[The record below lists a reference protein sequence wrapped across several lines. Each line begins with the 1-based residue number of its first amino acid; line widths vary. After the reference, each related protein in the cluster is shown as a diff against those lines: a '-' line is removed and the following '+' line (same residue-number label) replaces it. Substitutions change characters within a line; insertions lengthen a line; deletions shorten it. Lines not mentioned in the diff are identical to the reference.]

1 MLLHYNSFSE
11 ASSESRC
18 SLKAGFSMVTNLLK
32 PLLSEGTYN
41 CSCHMDKDH
50 IRCSSS
56 GNNQDGQL
64 QCRKSTVCSPETCYK
79 CDLRSTEI
87 TICCDGVLKIDRGN
101 MRSTFT
107 CNETGCPQNSES
119 RKTGRY
125 HKNTTATLNLNSQQ
139 ILISASFLGLL
150 TQKMIA
156 LNFVSLQPKNN

>member
-1 MLLHYNSFSE
+1 MLPHYNSFSE
-11 ASSESRC
+11 ASSESQC
-18 SLKAGFSMVTNLLK
+18 SLKAGFSMVSNPVK
-32 PLLSEGTYN
+32 PPLSKGT

-56 GNNQDGQL
+56 GNRQDWQL
-64 QCRKSTVCSPETCYK
+64 QCMKSTVCSPETCYK
-79 CDLRSTEI
+79 CELESTEI
-87 TICCDGVLKIDRGN
+87 TICCDGLLKIDRGN
-101 MRSTFT
+101 MSSIFT

>member
-1 MLLHYNSFSE
+1 MLPHCNSFSE

-18 SLKAGFSMVTNLLK
+18 SLKAGFSMVSNPAK
-32 PLLSEGTYN
+32 PLLREGTYR

-50 IRCSSS
+50 YRCSSS
-56 GNNQDGQL
+56 GNNQDWQL
-64 QCRKSTVCSPETCYK
+64 QCRKSTVCLPETWYK
-79 CDLRSTEI
+79 CDLKSSEI
-87 TICCDGVLKIDRGN
+87 TICCDGVLKIDRDN
-101 MRSTFT
+101 MASTFT

>member
-1 MLLHYNSFSE
+1 MLPHYNSFSE
-11 ASSESRC
+11 ASSEIRC
-18 SLKAGFSMVTNLLK
+18 SLKAGFSMVSNLVQ
-32 PLLSEGTYN
+32 PLPSEDTYK
-41 CSCHMDKDH
+41 CSCHMDKDP

-56 GNNQDGQL
+56 GNNQDWQL
-64 QCRKSTVCSPETCYK
+64 QCGKSTVCPLETCYK
-79 CDLRSTEI
+79 CKLESTKI

-101 MRSTFT
+101 MPSTFT

-119 RKTGRY
+119 RTTGRY